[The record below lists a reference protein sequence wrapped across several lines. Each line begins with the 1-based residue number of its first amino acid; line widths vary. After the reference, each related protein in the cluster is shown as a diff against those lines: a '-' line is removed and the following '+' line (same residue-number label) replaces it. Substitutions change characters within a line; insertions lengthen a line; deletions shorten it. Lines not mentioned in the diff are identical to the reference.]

1 MKKKIYTT
9 IGLMSGT
16 SMDGVDISMIK
27 SDGNNQIEQISDKYY
42 EFEVDLYKE
51 LISLRETLRNLN
63 DLDNE
68 LDKINKIEKKFTL
81 FTSQI
86 INKFIYEIG
95 HKPDLIGFH
104 GQTIFHDVQNKISK
118 QIGDGKLL
126 SQLTKSP
133 VINKFRQNDLDN
145 NGQGAPLTPV
155 FHFEISKKLCKE
167 NKLSYPINIINIG
180 GITNVTS
187 IKSNNDIEKDV
198 SAYDIGPG
206 NCLIDEWL
214 RKTSDVK
221 FDKDGEIAVT
231 GKLNQLTLSQA
242 IENFEISSIQK
253 SLDVKDFDI
262 SFAKGLSVEDGCTTI
277 TEFTAYLISEG
288 LKKIDEINNMK
299 TNNLIFCGGGRKNKS
314 LIDKIFK
321 FMNNKKLNIMNI
333 DKFQINGDFIESQ
346 AFAYLAIR
354 SYLNLPISFPMT
366 TRCDKASSGG
376 VLIKNF

>member
-145 NGQGAPLTPV
+145 NGQEHP
-155 FHFEISKKLCKE
+155 
-167 NKLSYPINIINIG
+167 
-180 GITNVTS
+180 
-187 IKSNNDIEKDV
+187 
-198 SAYDIGPG
+198 
-206 NCLIDEWL
+206 
-214 RKTSDVK
+214 
-221 FDKDGEIAVT
+221 
-231 GKLNQLTLSQA
+231 
-242 IENFEISSIQK
+242 
-253 SLDVKDFDI
+253 
-262 SFAKGLSVEDGCTTI
+262 
-277 TEFTAYLISEG
+277 
-288 LKKIDEINNMK
+288 
-299 TNNLIFCGGGRKNKS
+299 
-314 LIDKIFK
+314 
-321 FMNNKKLNIMNI
+321 
-333 DKFQINGDFIESQ
+333 
-346 AFAYLAIR
+346 
-354 SYLNLPISFPMT
+354 
-366 TRCDKASSGG
+366 
-376 VLIKNF
+376 